1 MFFLQSS
8 WNGAEEMIYKRRSH
22 NKNFKFSKKIGNV
35 MFADFYILI
44 NFNHTYVLMDS
55 SFTWL
60 RSIKSNVE
68 NIQSSVL

>member
-1 MFFLQSS
+1 
-8 WNGAEEMIYKRRSH
+8 
-22 NKNFKFSKKIGNV
+22 